1 MVSRISSRLHFLTR
15 LKSDWL
21 RDLNPLRIARDKTA
35 SISIRLGRV
44 GLNFPI
50 LVFIGGLFAKLAKN
64 GDTVPCVL
72 SAVFGLRFA
81 PKAQGIRHR
90 KQKHGILNVLQ
101 FKI

>member
-1 MVSRISSRLHFLTR
+1 MG
-15 LKSDWL
+15 D
-21 RDLNPLRIARDKTA
+21 
-35 SISIRLGRV
+35 
-44 GLNFPI
+44 
-50 LVFIGGLFAKLAKN
+50 LFAELAKN

-81 PKAQGIRHR
+81 PKAQRIRYR